1 MFITTRR
8 CVIRNFKSDD
18 AGMLY
23 KALSDAAV
31 MQYIE
36 PIFDM
41 DKTKSFI
48 EEYGMCTPP
57 LVYAV
62 EWSETKEVIGHV
74 ICHLYGENSYEIGWV
89 LRREY
94 WGMGIADELTRSLV
108 EYLKGITDYCIIEC
122 DEHQTASAKIAINNG
137 FECIG
142 KENGL
147 DIYKLK
153 LQQ

>member
-1 MFITTRR
+1 
-8 CVIRNFKSDD
+8 
-18 AGMLY
+18 MLY
-23 KALSDAAV
+23 KALSDAEV

-36 PIFDM
+36 PVFDM

-48 EEYGMCTPP
+48 EEYGLCTPP

-74 ICHLYGENSYEIGWV
+74 ICHPYGENSYELGWV
-89 LRREY
+89 LRRAY
-94 WGMGIADELTRSLV
+94 WGIGIADELTKALL
-108 EYLKGITDYCIIEC
+108 EYLRGTTDYCIIEC
-122 DEHQTASAKIAINNG
+122 DGRQTASAHIARKNG
-137 FECIG
+137 FEYTG
-142 KENGL
+142 EENGL